1 MTAHLTLRRGL
12 PVAAAFAAALALF
25 AALVQHA
32 PLPATPLAPDLG
44 APVGSTAAQIAR
56 LSAAVRAAPRNA
68 SLLTQLAA
76 ADLQRV
82 RETGD
87 AGYYVRADGLL
98 RRARALAPR
107 DPDVLAESASLA
119 ASRHDFRGA
128 LALARAAFA
137 AAPQRLVAYPILV
150 DALVE
155 LGRYGAAD
163 RALQRFVDAKPTLA
177 AYARVSYL
185 RELHGDL
192 RGAAAAMRLAVDA
205 GGAAAENVAYVQS
218 QLGALELQRGRLRAA
233 AHAFRA
239 AQAAQPLSAPAA
251 AGLARVAA
259 AHGRLGL
266 AVRRWRALVARLP
279 LPEYVIGLGEAE
291 LAAGRDGARDLAL
304 VGAEER
310 LLNAAGVN
318 TDAELA
324 VFEADHGDRARAL
337 TLARRAWAAA
347 PSVRSADALGWA
359 LTRAG
364 HPHAGLAW
372 AHRALRLGS
381 VDPLL
386 LEHAGLSA
394 LAVAGLRSSAVA
406 TMPRPSR
413 AAAAAGAEGRRLLRA
428 ALAHGLAAYPWQ
440 AARVREALR

>member
-1 MTAHLTLRRGL
+1 MTAHLTFRRGL
-12 PVAAAFAAALALF
+12 PMAAAFAAALALF
-25 AALVQHA
+25 AALMQHGA
-32 PLPATPLAPDLG
+32 LPATPPAPDLG
-44 APVGSTAAQIAR
+44 APAGSTATQIAR
-56 LSAAVRAAPRNA
+56 LSAAVRAAPRNT

-87 AGYYVRADGLL
+87 AGYYLRADGLL
-98 RRARALAPR
+98 RRARALAPH
-107 DPDVLAESASLA
+107 DADVLAESASLA

-128 LALARAAFA
+128 LALARASFA
-137 AAPQRLVAYPILV
+137 AAPQRVVAYPILV

-163 RALQRFVDAKPTLA
+163 RALQRFVDVKPILA
-177 AYARVSYL
+177 AYARVSYV

-192 RGAAAAMRLAVDA
+192 RGAADAMQLAVDA
-205 GGAAAENVAYVQS
+205 GGAAPENVAYVQS
-218 QLGALELQRGRLRAA
+218 QLGALELQRGRLAAA
-233 AHAFRA
+233 AHAFRE
-239 AQAAQPLSAPAA
+239 AQVAQPLSAPAA
-251 AGLARVAA
+251 AGMARVAA
-259 AHGRLGL
+259 ARGDL
-266 AVRRWRALVARLP
+266 ALAIRRWRTLVARLP

-304 VGAEER
+304 VGAEEK

-324 VFEADHGDRARAL
+324 VFEADHGSPARAVA
-337 TLARRAWAAA
+337 LARRAWAAA

-364 HPHAGLAW
+364 HPRAGLMW
-372 AHRALRLGS
+372 ARRALRLGS
-381 VDPLL
+381 VDPLF
-386 LEHAGLSA
+386 LEHAGLAA
-394 LAVAGLRSSAVA
+394 LAAARA
-406 TMPRPSR
+406 RPP
-413 AAAAAGAEGRRLLRA
+413 AAAVTARGEGRAWLRA

>member
-25 AALVQHA
+25 AALIQHGAASA
-32 PLPATPLAPDLG
+32 PIALGPDLG
-44 APVGSTAAQIAR
+44 APGGSTAAQIAR
-56 LSAAVRAAPRNA
+56 LQTAVRAAPRNVD
-68 SLLTQLAA
+68 LLTQLAA
-76 ADLQRV
+76 ADQQRV

-87 AGYYVRADGLL
+87 AGYYLRADGLL
-98 RRARALAPR
+98 RRARRIAPH
-107 DPDVLAESASLA
+107 DPDVLVEQAALA

-128 LALARAAFA
+128 LALAQQARFE
-137 AAPQRLVAYPILV
+137 APARLAPYPVLV

-163 RALQRFVDAKPTLA
+163 RALQHFVDEKPSLGS
-177 AYARVSYL
+177 YARVSYV

-192 RGAAAAMRLAVDA
+192 PGAAEAMRLAVEA
-205 GGAAAENVAYVQS
+205 GGAAPENVAYVQS
-218 QLGALELQRGRLRAA
+218 QLGALELQRGRLASA
-233 AHAFRA
+233 DTAFRA
-239 AQAAQPLSAPAA
+239 ARAAQPLSAPAA

-259 AHGRLGL
+259 ARRNLPL
-266 AVRRWRALVARLP
+266 AIRRWRTLVARLP

-291 LAAGRDGARDLAL
+291 LAAGRSGAGARDLAL

-324 VFEADHGDRARAL
+324 VFEADHGDRGRAVM
-337 TLARRAWAAA
+337 LARRAWAAA

-364 HPHAGLAW
+364 QPRGGLAW
-372 AHRALRLGS
+372 AHGALRLGS

-386 LEHAGLSA
+386 LSHAGLSA
-394 LAVAGLRSSAVA
+394 V
-406 TMPRPSR
+406 
-413 AAAAAGAEGRRLLRA
+413 AAGRPAEGRAWLRA
-428 ALAHGLAAYPWQ
+428 ALAHGLTAYPWQ
-440 AARVREALR
+440 NARVREALR